1 MPSREAF
8 TQRERQAIIKY
19 FEQGWESPDI
29 APLFNA
35 SESGVRRV
43 YQQYREQGRDKPAFE
58 NCGRKPACSEDQKRQ
73 IIAMVQVRPDVF
85 LHELAQQVEAEL
97 QLKTSRHTLGRWLG
111 RWGITRKKRRSM
123 PPSVIAPT

>member
-29 APLFNA
+29 APLFDG

-43 YQQYREQGRDKPAFE
+43 YQQYREEGRDKPAFE
-58 NCGRKPACSEDQKRQ
+58 NCGRKIACDDQQKQQ
-73 IIAMVQVRPDVF
+73 IIAMVQGRPDIF
-85 LHELAQQVEAEL
+85 LHELAERVEAEL
-97 QLKTSRHTLGRWLG
+97 QLKTSRHSLGRWLSQ
-111 RWGITRKKRRSM
+111 WGITRKKR
-123 PPSVIAPT
+123 PSTPVSSSALT

>member
-8 TQRERQAIIKY
+8 TQRERRAIIKY

-29 APLFNA
+29 APLFDA

-58 NCGRKPACSEDQKRQ
+58 NCERKVACNEEQKRQ
-73 IIAMVQVRPDVF
+73 IVAMVQNRRDIF
-85 LHELAQQVEAEL
+85 LHELAEAVQKEL
-97 QLKTSRHTLGRWLG
+97 KLTTSRHSLGRWLNQ
-111 RWGITRKKRRSM
+111 WGITRKKRLST
-123 PPSVIAPT
+123 PANSS